1 MKRRQA
7 LQAITGLS
15 VTGNL
20 ALTGA
25 VQETST
31 PKPASET
38 PLLETAVADA
48 SAAAPA
54 HFFSNE
60 QFAALQ
66 RLSEILVPPAGEMP
80 GAKDAGAAAFLDFL
94 LSESPAD
101 RQALYRNGLDR
112 LNADARKKYGK
123 AFPEL
128 TAPQSD
134 PLLSPLRQAWM
145 YGGPTDPFGQF
156 LQSVKVDV
164 IRATMNSREWALA
177 QQKTSR
183 RGGGLGTYWF
193 PFE

>member
-1 MKRRQA
+1 MKRRQV
-7 LQAITGLS
+7 LQAIAGLP
-15 VTGNL
+15 VAGKV
-20 ALTGA
+20 ALSAA

-38 PLLETAVADA
+38 PLLETTVADA
-48 SAAAPA
+48 SADAPA
-54 HFFSNE
+54 HFFSGE

-66 RLSEILVPPAGEMP
+66 RLSEILMPAAGQLP
-80 GAKDAGAAAFLDFL
+80 GAKEADAATFLDFL

-101 RQALYRNGLDR
+101 RQALYRKGLDR

-123 AFPEL
+123 PFAEV
-128 TAPQSD
+128 TAQQTE
-134 PLLSPLRQAWM
+134 PLLSPLREAWT
-145 YGGPTDPFGQF
+145 YGGPTDLYGKF
-156 LQSVKVDV
+156 LQTAKLDV

-177 QQKTSR
+177 QQKSGR